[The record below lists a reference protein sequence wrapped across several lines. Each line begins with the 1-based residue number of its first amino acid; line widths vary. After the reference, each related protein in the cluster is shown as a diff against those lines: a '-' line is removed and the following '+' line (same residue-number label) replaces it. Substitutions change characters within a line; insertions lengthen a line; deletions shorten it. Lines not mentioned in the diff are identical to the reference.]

1 MTFLSILCAL
11 LIEQLKPLRAD
22 NPIYAEI
29 KRFAMRI
36 EAWFNAGQVS
46 HGRLGWFLMMAV
58 LMVPTAVDLL
68 ASSCITASCSPR
80 SPGTSL
86 IVYLTLGFRHYS
98 HYFTSIQ
105 FALNAGDE
113 ATART
118 LLAEWTKAD
127 TVGMDAAEIAR
138 IAVEKSLVTTHRNVF
153 GVFFW
158 FLMPLGPA
166 CAVMY
171 RVSEYLARAWNE
183 PDHMRNEAF
192 GQFAA
197 RAFYWIDWI
206 PVRLTAIAFAV
217 VGNFEDAIYAW
228 RNFASRWTD
237 EAKGIILAAGGGA
250 MGVRLGTPAKTPHA
264 SCRPM
269 RRRSTCPP
277 ARTTCSPATSRACA
291 RCKARSA
298 WYGARCCYGCCC
310 CCCCP
315 ARSCSAEPDGNRHS
329 RRSSCRFDRAGT
341 RGLVRRSSIRY
352 NSRVVLIHAFVSEA
366 ALWPTHRK
374 PGKAPTNSSFLA

>member
-1 MTFLSILCAL
+1 MTFFSILCAL

-22 NPIYAEI
+22 NQIYAEI

-46 HGRLGWFLMMAV
+46 HGRLGWFLMMAG
-58 LMVPTAVDLL
+58 LMLPTAIVYWVLL
-68 ASSCITASCSPR
+68 HYGLVFAAFAWNV
-80 SPGTSL
+80 L

-118 LLAEWTKAD
+118 LLAEWTRID
-127 TVGMDAAEIAR
+127 TVGMDSTEIAR
-138 IAVEKSLVTTHRNVF
+138 LAVEKSLITTHRNVF

-228 RNFASRWTD
+228 RNFAGRWAD
-237 EAKGIILAAGGGA
+237 ESKGIILAAGGGA
-250 MGVRLGTPAKTPHA
+250 MGVRLGSPLETAPRIVPLDAATVDLSDSEADVLPGEEPSVRA
-264 SCRPM
+264 LQ
-269 RRRSTCPP
+269 STV
-277 ARTTCSPATSRACA
+277 
-291 RCKARSA
+291 
-298 WYGARCCYGCCC
+298 
-310 CCCCP
+310 
-315 ARSCSAEPDGNRHS
+315 
-329 RRSSCRFDRAGT
+329 
-341 RGLVRRSSIRY
+341 GLVWRALLLWMLLLLLLSGA
-352 NSRVVLIHAFVSEA
+352 VL
-366 ALWPTHRK
+366 L
-374 PGKAPTNSSFLA
+374 G

>member
-1 MTFLSILCAL
+1 MTFFSILCAL

-22 NPIYAEI
+22 NQVYGAI
-29 KRFAMRI
+29 KRLAARI
-36 EAWFNAGQVS
+36 EGWFNAGEPGN
-46 HGRLGWFLMMAV
+46 GRLGWFLMMAA
-58 LMVPTAVDLL
+58 LMLPTAIVYGVLL
-68 ASSCITASCSPR
+68 HYQLVFAVFAWNV
-80 SPGTSL
+80 L

-113 ATART
+113 VTART
-118 LLAEWTKAD
+118 LLAEWARID
-127 TVGMDAAEIAR
+127 TVGMDGSEIAR
-138 IAVEKSLVTTHRNVF
+138 LAVEKSLITTHRNVF

-171 RVSEYLARAWNE
+171 RVAEYLARAWNE

-228 RNFASRWTD
+228 RNFANRWSDESR
-237 EAKGIILAAGGGA
+237 GIILAAGGGA
-250 MGVRLGTPAKTPHA
+250 MGVRLGTPVENA
-264 SCRPM
+264 SSFVPPDAGANDLSGAEADVLPGEEPNVRALQ
-269 RRRSTCPP
+269 STV
-277 ARTTCSPATSRACA
+277 
-291 RCKARSA
+291 
-298 WYGARCCYGCCC
+298 
-310 CCCCP
+310 
-315 ARSCSAEPDGNRHS
+315 
-329 RRSSCRFDRAGT
+329 
-341 RGLVRRSSIRY
+341 GLVWRALLLWMLLLLLLSGA
-352 NSRVVLIHAFVSEA
+352 VL
-366 ALWPTHRK
+366 L
-374 PGKAPTNSSFLA
+374 G

>member
-1 MTFLSILCAL
+1 MTFFSILCAL

-22 NPIYAEI
+22 NQIYGEI
-29 KRFAMRI
+29 KRMAMRI

-46 HGRLGWFLMMAV
+46 HGRMGWFLMMGG
-58 LMVPTAVDLL
+58 LMLPTGIIYWTLL
-68 ASSCITASCSPR
+68 HYGWVFAAFAWNV
-80 SPGTSL
+80 L

-118 LLAEWTKAD
+118 LLAEWARVD
-127 TVGMDAAEIAR
+127 TVGMDAGEIAR
-138 IAVEKSLVTTHRNVF
+138 IAVEKSLITTHRNVF

-166 CAVMY
+166 GAVMY

-192 GQFAA
+192 GEFAA
-197 RAFYWIDWI
+197 RAFYWIDWV

-228 RNFASRWTD
+228 RNFADRWTD
-237 EAKGIILAAGGGA
+237 ESRGIILAAGGGA
-250 MGVRLGTPAKTPHA
+250 MGVRLG
-264 SCRPM
+264 
-269 RRRSTCPP
+269 
-277 ARTTCSPATSRACA
+277 SPAENAPRFVPADAAAVDLSDSEADELPGEEPSVRALQ
-291 RCKARSA
+291 S
-298 WYGARCCYGCCC
+298 
-310 CCCCP
+310 
-315 ARSCSAEPDGNRHS
+315 
-329 RRSSCRFDRAGT
+329 T
-341 RGLVRRSSIRY
+341 VGLVWRALLLWMLLLLLLSGA
-352 NSRVVLIHAFVSEA
+352 VL
-366 ALWPTHRK
+366 L
-374 PGKAPTNSSFLA
+374 G